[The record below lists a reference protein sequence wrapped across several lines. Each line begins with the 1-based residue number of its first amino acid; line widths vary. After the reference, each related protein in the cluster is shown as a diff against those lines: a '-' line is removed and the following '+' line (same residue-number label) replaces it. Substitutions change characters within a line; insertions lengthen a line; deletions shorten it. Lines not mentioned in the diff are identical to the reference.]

1 MRNQLR
7 VHMSVDFTVHTEEKG
22 GCDAIMIKA
31 PEDFLKLKDGDF
43 QKLSFPGKMNVF
55 RSKSLL
61 DSNEKGALLPN
72 LIEQLDLL
80 ETDLLDLSRDSDMM

>member
-1 MRNQLR
+1 M
-7 VHMSVDFTVHTEEKG
+7 
-22 GCDAIMIKA
+22 
-31 PEDFLKLKDGDF
+31 
-43 QKLSFPGKMNVF
+43 SFPGKMNVF